1 MKIGLDVM
9 GGDYAPEKTIEGAA
23 LALKEFNK
31 NVELVFFGEKRRI
44 LSQLSKYN
52 ISENKFQIVDCPET
66 IGMGEHAMQ
75 TLKTKPNSSIHRGY
89 DSLKKGEIDGFAG
102 AGNTAAMFVG
112 GYYSVKAING
122 VLRPCISAI
131 IPKENNKVAIL
142 LDVGINADCK
152 PDVIYQFGILG
163 KIFAQHVYQI
173 KNPKVAL
180 LNLGEEKTKG
190 NMLTQSSYRIMEEA
204 KEYNFIGNIESRDL
218 FDGEADVIVCDGFTG
233 NIVVKQ
239 IEGFYKLIEKKQIK
253 NKYFDLFNYEHYGG
267 APVLG
272 FNKPVIIGHGIS
284 NEIAI
289 KNMLLLTKN
298 IINANLTEKIK
309 NYLK

>member
-1 MKIGLDVM
+1 MRIGLDVM
-9 GGDYAPEKTIEGAA
+9 GGDYAPDKTIEGAM
-23 LALKEFNK
+23 LALKDDENIEF
-31 NVELVFFGEKRRI
+31 VFFGEKRSI
-44 LSQLSKYN
+44 LLQLSKHN
-52 ISENKFQIVDCPET
+52 ISEKKFQIVDCPET
-66 IGMGEHAMQ
+66 ISMGEHPIK
-75 TLKTKPNSSIHRGY
+75 TLKTKPNSTIHRGY
-89 DSLKKGEIDGFAG
+89 DFLKKGEIDGFAG
-102 AGNTAAMFVG
+102 AGNTAAMFIG
-112 GYYSVKAING
+112 GYYSIKPISG
-122 VLRPCISAI
+122 VLRPCISAM

-152 PDVIYQFGILG
+152 PDVLYQFGILG
-163 KIFAQHVYQI
+163 KLFAQHVCQI

-190 NMLTQSSYRIMEEA
+190 NMLTQSSYRIMENT

-218 FDGEADVIVCDGFTG
+218 FDSEADVIVCDGFTG

-239 IEGFYKLIEKKQIK
+239 IEAFYKLIEKKQIK
-253 NKYFDLFNYEHYGG
+253 NKYFDLFNYENYGG
-267 APVLG
+267 TPVLG

-284 NEIAI
+284 NEVAI

-298 IINANLTEKIK
+298 VINANLIEKIE